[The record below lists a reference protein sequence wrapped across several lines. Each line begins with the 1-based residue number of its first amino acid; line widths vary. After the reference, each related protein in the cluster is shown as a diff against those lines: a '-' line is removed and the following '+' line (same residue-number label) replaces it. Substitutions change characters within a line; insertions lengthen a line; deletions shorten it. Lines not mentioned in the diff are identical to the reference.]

1 MLVNDLKLYFEFEVE
16 VRACLPNT
24 GGSVTSAYESPYYMT
39 HSHVNSSSKDD
50 LEYADKYQVN
60 VSRQLRKN
68 LRKLEELNYCKVK
81 DYAFDYDGFVVELDV
96 DLDINEHTTGVY
108 GEHTLDVY
116 GENAIVFFKRRAMP
130 ILTQCDD
137 YDTLRDSEGN
147 IVTFAAIRLTLI
159 PLDK

>member
-24 GGSVTSAYESPYYMT
+24 SGSVTFAHESPYYIT
-39 HSHVNSSSKDD
+39 QSHVNSSSKDD
-50 LEYADKYQVN
+50 LVYADKYQVN

-96 DLDINEHTTGVY
+96 DLDINEHTLG
-108 GEHTLDVY
+108 VY
-116 GENAIVFFKRRAMP
+116 GENAIAFFKREAMP
-130 ILTQCDD
+130 ILTQRDD

-147 IVTFAAIRLTLI
+147 IVTFSAIRLTLI
-159 PLDK
+159 PIEK

>member
-1 MLVNDLKLYFEFEVE
+1 MIVNDLKLYFEFDVE

-24 GGSVTSAYESPYYMT
+24 GGSVTFAYESPYYIT
-39 HSHVNSSSKDD
+39 QSHVNSSSKDE
-50 LEYADKYQVN
+50 LAYADKYQVN

-96 DLDINEHTTGVY
+96 DLDINVY
-108 GEHTLDVY
+108 GED
-116 GENAIVFFKRRAMP
+116 AIVFFKREAMP
-130 ILTQCDD
+130 ILTQCDE

-147 IVTFAAIRLTLI
+147 IVTFAVIRLTLI
-159 PLDK
+159 PIEK

>member
-1 MLVNDLKLYFEFEVE
+1 MLVNDLKFYFEFEVE

-39 HSHVNSSSKDD
+39 QSHINSSSKDD
-50 LEYADKYQVN
+50 LAYADRYQVN

-96 DLDINEHTTGVY
+96 DLNINEHTLG
-108 GEHTLDVY
+108 VY
-116 GENAIVFFKRRAMP
+116 GENAIVFFKREAMP

-137 YDTLRDSEGN
+137 YDTIRDSEGN
-147 IVTFAAIRLTLI
+147 IVTFAVIRLTLI
-159 PLDK
+159 PIEK